1 MTDSKETMTI
11 AEACAA
17 IDYNPA
23 DGFENKTEAQQ
34 WSMIKAKRIERA
46 KRDAVNVLGDFM
58 SAPAYKKLA
67 DEIKAAIATLAVK
80 RTGGGNFGGARR
92 NVFMDNLKSFL
103 VNVGDK
109 VDELEMFKATKMGRG
124 EIRAKIRENLK
135 NAKAE
140 ERFWVELDSETE
152 SWTLIGIGAD
162 QPDAWQGA
170 PIEVVEPESAE

>member
-1 MTDSKETMTI
+1 MSESKETMTI

-23 DGFENKTEAQQ
+23 PGFENKTESQQ

-46 KRDAVNVLGDFM
+46 KRDAVNVLGEFM
-58 SAPAYKKLA
+58 TAPAYKKLA
-67 DEIKAAIATLAVK
+67 DEIKDAIATLAVK
-80 RTGGGNFGGARR
+80 RTGGGGFGGARK

-135 NAKAE
+135 NAKPE
-140 ERFWVELDSETE
+140 DRFWVELDAETE
-152 SWTLIGIGAD
+152 NWTLIGLGAD
-162 QPDAWQGA
+162 QPEAWQGA
-170 PIEVVEPESAE
+170 PIDVAETEEA